1 MDASGSTMALTGAA
15 GATNQTT
22 TLDPWGAVESQT
34 GTSGNRELFT
44 GHRTDSETGLVYMGA
59 RYYDPALGQFTTAD
73 SYLGEPSEPGSMQRY
88 MYANANPGR
97 YWDPDGHLAD
107 ELASGTSMSW
117 GEYSATDG
125 GNSNAAYQPLQTESV
140 VGADVTGYRA
150 ALTSQ
155 INSGARDMIAV
166 ASKEIRGLDW
176 NRALWSLAE
185 GAAVG
190 AGVGAGLALAAVLVC
205 MGPIGFALAVVGAT
219 TLVVNVMVPG
229 LAASA
234 YRAYDDYQ
242 NAAAS
247 GSDHPL
253 FRAMAV
259 TLGRSTGLTEGY
271 EALTGRDAVTDRAL
285 TMDERDDR
293 LAESANSVGGELGAG
308 VGAFAVRRTLGT
320 GFCFVAGTLVA
331 MTSTAY
337 AQPIEDVRVG
347 DRVEVTS
354 EQESTCSHEARE
366 DQVRVSFV
374 FANER
379 ASWDT
384 VYLDKL
390 VSRDEAESLGYEVGA
405 SVWVDGTDF
414 GAAGWAQVSAVEP
427 VHVEAGAGC
436 VVYATVEHQ
445 NGELVRVDL
454 SDGSEV
460 LGTAGHRYWSVT
472 RGGWFEAREL
482 REGEALRTPSGV
494 VHVTSSLVIDAL
506 APVFNIEVEGA
517 HEYFVGEGEVL
528 VHNGIDCDP
537 HNAASHARLRE
548 QLAHQEANPP
558 RVRPPALRPGGHIT
572 HDVAPHGNLSS
583 QRNRA
588 PGVTGRFDLVRAHQ
602 FLVVAPAPHCRA
614 HVAERV
620 RCRRSRMTET
630 RLTERPRRALST
642 AKGVACVRPK
652 WLPVVME
659 QPYCNQSAMPL
670 SDACG
675 TARKSPSQRHAA
687 RGLVAMSDVSTCRVA
702 LANAAA

>member
-1 MDASGSTMALTGAA
+1 
-15 GATNQTT
+15 
-22 TLDPWGAVESQT
+22 
-34 GTSGNRELFT
+34 
-44 GHRTDSETGLVYMGA
+44 
-59 RYYDPALGQFTTAD
+59 
-73 SYLGEPSEPGSMQRY
+73 
-88 MYANANPGR
+88 
-97 YWDPDGHLAD
+97 
-107 ELASGTSMSW
+107 
-117 GEYSATDG
+117 
-125 GNSNAAYQPLQTESV
+125 
-140 VGADVTGYRA
+140 
-150 ALTSQ
+150 
-155 INSGARDMIAV
+155 
-166 ASKEIRGLDW
+166 
-176 NRALWSLAE
+176 
-185 GAAVG
+185 
-190 AGVGAGLALAAVLVC
+190 

-528 VHNGIDCDP
+528 VHNGIDCGRQASAADALEEEVGYP
-537 HNAASHARLRE
+537 GRSPAEAMGDAYETRTTPSGDTLFLHRSQGGTGPRRWQRLPQAPSSTRLHGNSANAPYAELYVRTDSNGQFQKWGISQNAATRYTRAE
-548 QLAHQEANPP
+548 LAHGEV
-558 RVRPPALRPGGHIT
+558 RVLRTGTRREMLALERRLTGSRPGPLNFERWAGFRRPGH
-572 HDVAPHGNLSS
+572 PN
-583 QRNRA
+583 
-588 PGVTGRFDLVRAHQ
+588 FDPNWR
-602 FLVVAPAPHCRA
+602 
-614 HVAERV
+614 
-620 RCRRSRMTET
+620 T
-630 RLTERPRRALST
+630 R
-642 AKGVACVRPK
+642 
-652 WLPVVME
+652 
-659 QPYCNQSAMPL
+659 
-670 SDACG
+670 
-675 TARKSPSQRHAA
+675 
-687 RGLVAMSDVSTCRVA
+687 
-702 LANAAA
+702 